1 MAVAIQPGPVTALP
15 RKLAAARRRFAVQ
28 SVLMASARILLGV
41 ALAALAWAVAN
52 FLRGVPVV
60 DGWLVAAALA
70 LWLIGS
76 LAFAVVSIRSIDAT
90 AVALDR
96 LAGTRDRFQTA
107 LAFSSRPPGAEFEAL
122 AIEECE
128 TYASRFEL
136 ERWIPLRFP
145 REAAWV
151 LAPVASIALLHW
163 QAALTTRANRPDPA
177 AQAKVEGQ
185 ARTLEQIA
193 ADLAKAAEARKDEEL
208 AKLAKEMQE
217 RAARLKDRAA
227 TDRNADQLALREIS
241 ALEAMLREMQQN
253 ANAPKASPEELAA
266 LAEALARS
274 PDGKD
279 AAEALKRGDAP
290 EAGRQLEDL
299 LQKLKQRGDAAKQME
314 ELARSMQEQAGKLS
328 AEQKNEVAR
337 QMEQAAQAAQAGRS
351 EQVQQ
356 LLQRLAELLKQTGK
370 AGSAGG
376 KAGQPKPGEGSGT
389 QSARVPLNA
398 KTLQELIN
406 ALEKLKQSGGADK
419 DASDAASR
427 ALLRIPLP
435 EPGGQSAPPGGAPK
449 PEEGDRLG
457 GQPGTEKDRG
467 TSERLFSDK
476 TPDAKAAEG
485 PARRLEGLL
494 GDGASLQEFMQSS
507 GAGGKSTKAYRELY
521 GVMAP
526 AAQDAVEQENIPL
539 GARVY
544 VRKYFE
550 AIRPPE

>member
-1 MAVAIQPGPVTALP
+1 MAVAIQPVPVTALP
-15 RKLAAARRRFAVQ
+15 RKLAAARRRFALQ
-28 SVLMASARILLGV
+28 SMVVHSARWGLVV
-41 ALAALAWAVAN
+41 ALAALVWAVGN
-52 FLRGVPVV
+52 FLRGMPVV
-60 DGWLVAAALA
+60 DSTLGWATLAAWLVGALTLAAF
-70 LWLIGS
+70 S
-76 LAFAVVSIRSIDAT
+76 FRSIAAT
-90 AVALDR
+90 AASLDQM
-96 LAGTRDRFQTA
+96 AGTRDRFQTA
-107 LAFSSRPPGAEFEAL
+107 LAFASRPGRAEFETL
-122 AIEECE
+122 AIDECE
-128 TYASRFEL
+128 RYASGFEI

-145 REAAWV
+145 RQALWV
-151 LAPVASIALLHW
+151 LAPIVSIALLHW
-163 QAALTTRANRPDPA
+163 QAALMERENRPDA
-177 AQAKVEGQ
+177 AVQAQVEGQ
-185 ARTLEQIA
+185 AATLEQIA
-193 ADLAKAAEARKDEEL
+193 SDLAKAAETRNDEEL

-217 RAARLKDRAA
+217 RAARLKDRASK
-227 TDRNADQLALREIS
+227 DRDADKMALREIS

-274 PDGKD
+274 PDGKE

-370 AGSAGG
+370 VGAAGAKSGLS
-376 KAGQPKPGEGSGT
+376 KPGDGKGPP
-389 QSARVPLNA
+389 AVKLPLNA
-398 KTLQELIN
+398 KALQELIN

-427 ALLRIPLP
+427 ALVRIPLP
-435 EPGGQSAPPGGAPK
+435 EPGGQPGPPGDSPK
-449 PEEGDRLG
+449 PEDGELPS

-467 TSERLFSDK
+467 TSGRLFADK
-476 TPDAKAAEG
+476 VPDAKPAEG

-494 GDGASLQEFMQSS
+494 GDGASLQEFMQSA
-507 GAGGKSTKAYRELY
+507 GTGGKASAAYRDLY

-539 GARVY
+539 GARFY

-550 AIRPPE
+550 AIRPAE

>member
-1 MAVAIQPGPVTALP
+1 MAVAFQPVAVTALP
-15 RKLAAARRRFAVQ
+15 RKLAAARRRFALQFVI
-28 SVLMASARILLGV
+28 AGSARLCLCV
-41 ALAALAWAVAN
+41 ALGALAWAVAN

-60 DGWLVAAALA
+60 NAVLVVTSLALWFVGSLGLAAFSFRSIAATAAAL
-70 LWLIGS
+70 
-76 LAFAVVSIRSIDAT
+76 DQ
-90 AVALDR
+90 

-107 LAFSSRPPGAEFEAL
+107 LAFAGRPAGAEFEAL
-122 AIEECE
+122 AIDECE
-128 TYASRFEL
+128 RYASGFEM

-145 REAAWV
+145 RQAAWA
-151 LAPVASIALLHW
+151 LAPIASIALLHW
-163 QAALTTRANRPDPA
+163 HAALEARANRPDPA
-177 AQAKVEGQ
+177 AQARVEGK
-185 ARTLEQIA
+185 AKTLEQIA
-193 ADLAKAAEARKDEEL
+193 TDLAKAAETRNDEEL
-208 AKLAKEMQE
+208 AKLAREMQS

-227 TDRNADQLALREIS
+227 LDRDADQLALREIS
-241 ALEAMLREMQQN
+241 SLEAMLREMQQN

-274 PDGKD
+274 PGGKD

-328 AEQKNEVAR
+328 ADQKNEVAR

-351 EQVQQ
+351 EQVHQ
-356 LLQRLAELLKQTGK
+356 LLQRLAELLKQVGK
-370 AGSAGG
+370 PVG
-376 KAGQPKPGEGSGT
+376 KPGQSKPGDGKGSST
-389 QSARVPLNA
+389 ARVPLNA

-406 ALEKLKQSGGADK
+406 ALEKLKQSDGADK
-419 DASDAASR
+419 DAADAASR

-435 EPGGQSAPPGGAPK
+435 GSGGPPPPSGGSPK
-449 PEEGDRLG
+449 PEESDVPG

-467 TSERLFSDK
+467 ASNRLFADK
-476 TPDAKAAEG
+476 TPEAKAAEG

-494 GDGASLQEFMQSS
+494 GDGASLQEFMQSP
-507 GAGGKSTKAYRELY
+507 GAGGKATAAYRDLY